1 MYVKWHNADSW
12 KGGTCIQIHIA
23 TTGKLEDVL
32 TASKTELG
40 ANYRPTD
47 VMRTF

>member
-1 MYVKWHNADSW
+1 MLTAGR
-12 KGGTCIQIHIA
+12 GGSCVQIHAA
-23 TTGKLEDVL
+23 TTGKLKDVL
-32 TASKTELG
+32 TPSKTELG